1 MVLRAMPVAREIE
14 PRRRERDELVD
25 CRSDLSAIRRRRRE
39 HLLPEISRR
48 LHGWRKVAVGRC
60 GGAIAIPLCFGGHES
75 DADEI
80 EVGRSQISAARSSAD
95 RASVPI
101 GVIQSGV
108 RSDHGDIGV
117 ILFGTRK
124 FLRPGGK
131 GR

>member
-1 MVLRAMPVAREIE
+1 
-14 PRRRERDELVD
+14 
-25 CRSDLSAIRRRRRE
+25 
-39 HLLPEISRR
+39 
-48 LHGWRKVAVGRC
+48 
-60 GGAIAIPLCFGGHES
+60 LCFGGHES